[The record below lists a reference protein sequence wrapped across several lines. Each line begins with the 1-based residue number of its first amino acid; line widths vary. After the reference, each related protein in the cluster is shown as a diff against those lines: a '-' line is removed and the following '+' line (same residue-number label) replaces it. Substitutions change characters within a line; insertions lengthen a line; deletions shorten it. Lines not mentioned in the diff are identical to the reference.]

1 MLHFIDSSRITRIFD
16 TQVVSGD
23 QTTKMLNDV
32 LSQADKSALP
42 NFNDSTGEKR
52 LVQLNNVIAKSH
64 PLKPWVDRNQ
74 ASKARH
80 TIF

>member
-1 MLHFIDSSRITRIFD
+1 
-16 TQVVSGD
+16 
-23 QTTKMLNDV
+23 MLNDV
-32 LSQADKSALP
+32 LSKTDKSALP